1 MTSIQPNPLS
11 SRAEFG
17 IHPCLR
23 CGKPMRLVCIEPDQ
37 PGHEVR
43 IFECSEC
50 KTTGKFKA
58 ML

>member
-1 MTSIQPNPLS
+1 
-11 SRAEFG
+11 
-17 IHPCLR
+17 
-23 CGKPMRLVCIEPDQ
+23 MRLVCIEPDQ

-58 ML
+58 VI